1 VAAAKRGTTF
11 RFRLSEAARV
21 VFTIARVK
29 PGRRVGGRCVKP
41 TPRNRSRRRCK
52 RYVKVGRFAMNA
64 KADANRKRFSGRIGR
79 KTLSRGPHRATLV
92 ARDAAGNVSSPVRL
106 SFRVVK

>member
-1 VAAAKRGTTF
+1 
-11 RFRLSEAARV
+11 
-21 VFTIARVK
+21 
-29 PGRRVGGRCVKP
+29 
-41 TPRNRSRRRCK
+41 
-52 RYVKVGRFAMNA
+52 MNA